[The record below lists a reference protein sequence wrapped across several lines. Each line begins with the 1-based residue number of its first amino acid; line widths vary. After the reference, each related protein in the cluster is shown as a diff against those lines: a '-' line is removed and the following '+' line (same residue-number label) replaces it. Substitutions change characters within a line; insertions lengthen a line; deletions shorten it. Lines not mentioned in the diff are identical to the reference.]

1 MGMVFRRCLQV
12 TLLSNSVS
20 LNQSHL
26 HYSADISREMFFS
39 CHFVMQKALMFH
51 VEAQKLFLVLPFQL
65 ICAKM
70 LKYSHLSK
78 NLT

>member
-1 MGMVFRRCLQV
+1 
-12 TLLSNSVS
+12 
-20 LNQSHL
+20 
-26 HYSADISREMFFS
+26 
-39 CHFVMQKALMFH
+39 MFH

-78 NLT
+78 KINMIFM